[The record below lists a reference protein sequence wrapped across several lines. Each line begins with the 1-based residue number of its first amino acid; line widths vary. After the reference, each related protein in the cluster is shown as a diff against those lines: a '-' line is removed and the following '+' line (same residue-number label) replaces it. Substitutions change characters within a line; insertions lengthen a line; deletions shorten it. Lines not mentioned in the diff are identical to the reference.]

1 MTTLLEKAIEI
12 EGIIRILRDGHPSP
26 ETYALLKRKTAE
38 LSAEVATLQPQRQ
51 VAESIDTSTEPD
63 DIILSF
69 DTAEEP
75 LAASATGTTFSGNKE
90 KERSASER
98 KCLKSIFSLN
108 DRYLYSRELFGGDM
122 KMFDATLGF
131 IEGVENFSDI
141 EDYFYNELEWDP
153 DNSVATSF
161 IDTLRLHYKE

>member
-26 ETYALLKRKTAE
+26 ETYALLNRKAAE
-38 LSAEVATLQPQRQ
+38 LSAEVATLQPQTQ
-51 VAESIDTSTEPD
+51 VAESTSTEPD
-63 DIILSF
+63 DIMLSF
-69 DTAEEP
+69 DTEEETP
-75 LAASATGTTFSGNKE
+75 VASSTGTIFSDNKE
-90 KERSASER
+90 KEHSTSEK

-122 KMFDATLGF
+122 KMFDTTLGF
-131 IEGVENFSDI
+131 IEGVEYFSDI

-153 DNSVATSF
+153 DNNVAATF
-161 IDTLRLHYKE
+161 LDTLRPHYKE